1 MKTST
6 IQTQKFSTLIG
17 SGLLLL
23 ATLSATGCQMDV
35 GGQTLP
41 SPWWLTD
48 DPQYY
53 APGSE
58 FKLQREADALR
69 EQQANHIS
77 EPQP

>member
-1 MKTST
+1 
-6 IQTQKFSTLIG
+6 
-17 SGLLLL
+17 
-23 ATLSATGCQMDV
+23 MDV

-53 APGSE
+53 APSSE